1 MSVKLKLLLF
11 FLSAY
16 VVSMLSI
23 TLFTLATV
31 SELLLNYTYDY
42 MEYQIKPAVEF
53 YKNLHANP
61 ARYIDLLA
69 SDVVSREMAS
79 IVIDKEGKVKHKE
92 PFLDGEDP
100 QITPEDIRFFLQ
112 NRKGILKEYTFIVK
126 NIGDYKL
133 VLLGKME
140 KIEGI
145 QRTLVIFITLFTSFI
160 SLLIALVLMIFI
172 RRMLRP
178 LGYLTSIS
186 REVYRGNM
194 NVHVEKS
201 SSKDE
206 FGVLQNA
213 YRDML
218 IKLQK
223 TFDWQRDFIAA
234 MAHELKTPLT
244 YVKGQLDLIS
254 IGVYSDETKLKEVIK
269 KMSTQVGKMERLINH
284 LVLLMRL
291 ESGMPLR
298 LSPVSLNEIFVEIDE
313 EYEFIKQTHN
323 FRVEYL
329 VEDVKVHANKDYLK
343 IALGNLIENSYKYTP
358 EGGTVKLYYANGC
371 IVVEDSGRGIKD
383 TQKVFE
389 RFYREAQDKE
399 GFGLGLTIVKA
410 IADAH
415 HFDVHIDSRVG
426 YGTKVS
432 LCTKSGYIY

>member
-1 MSVKLKLLLF
+1 
-11 FLSAY
+11 
-16 VVSMLSI
+16 
-23 TLFTLATV
+23 
-31 SELLLNYTYDY
+31 
-42 MEYQIKPAVEF
+42 
-53 YKNLHANP
+53 
-61 ARYIDLLA
+61 
-69 SDVVSREMAS
+69 
-79 IVIDKEGKVKHKE
+79 
-92 PFLDGEDP
+92 
-100 QITPEDIRFFLQ
+100 
-112 NRKGILKEYTFIVK
+112 
-126 NIGDYKL
+126 
-133 VLLGKME
+133 
-140 KIEGI
+140 
-145 QRTLVIFITLFTSFI
+145 
-160 SLLIALVLMIFI
+160 
-172 RRMLRP
+172 
-178 LGYLTSIS
+178 
-186 REVYRGNM
+186 
-194 NVHVEKS
+194 
-201 SSKDE
+201 
-206 FGVLQNA
+206 
-213 YRDML
+213 
-218 IKLQK
+218 
-223 TFDWQRDFIAA
+223 
-234 MAHELKTPLT
+234 
-244 YVKGQLDLIS
+244 
-254 IGVYSDETKLKEVIK
+254 
-269 KMSTQVGKMERLINH
+269 MSTQVGKMERLINH

-371 IVVEDSGRGIKD
+371 IVVEDNGRGIKD